1 MRFAPQVAY
10 AARCARSRRTEQN
23 TNEADREV
31 YNFWCKPTTCKCQE
45 LHARGHQPGRR
56 MHVPGTK
63 SSYEKSE
70 EIQEG
75 SPKNHF
81 VVGNFVGNCRL
92 RRAERRE
99 NIPRVFS
106 EVSEI

>member
-1 MRFAPQVAY
+1 
-10 AARCARSRRTEQN
+10 
-23 TNEADREV
+23 
-31 YNFWCKPTTCKCQE
+31 
-45 LHARGHQPGRR
+45 